1 MNFGPSLS
9 PRMAVASCRNAFPF
23 LARIF
28 QVVTG
33 RKNCGSFSPATS
45 SSRAWIGDSELRAEI
60 DYLVEKGLAKPE
72 AKRISPEN
80 KQWTITAEGRDFLA
94 TEGLA

>member
-1 MNFGPSLS
+1 MNAKQRENLRILILTALDSSKPYAIELAALRPSL
-9 PRMAVASCRNAFPF
+9 PP
-23 LARIF
+23 IF
-28 QVVTG
+28 
-33 RKNCGSFSPATS
+33 
-45 SSRAWIGDSELRAEI
+45 RAHDDSELRAEI

-72 AKRISPEN
+72 TKRISPEN

>member
-1 MNFGPSLS
+1 MIAKQRENLRILILTALDSSKPYAIEIASLRPSL
-9 PRMAVASCRNAFPF
+9 PPAFRA
-23 LARIF
+23 LA
-28 QVVTG
+28 
-33 RKNCGSFSPATS
+33 
-45 SSRAWIGDSELRAEI
+45 DSELRAEI